1 MMLSQTHSGKG
12 RKSTLEHIYPPSII
26 CNCASCAERM
36 FQLSLTTALY
46 NSCSFEK
53 PRICTLRAQMLPIL
67 EHGRQP
73 VTVRTVDAG
82 VTLSVCH
89 FCFPCVSHFSSTC
102 WKTFYFIKH
111 AAIHM
116 RVGGGGE
123 DTDNKVSSMLFMR
136 TFRNVYLHLVEE

>member
-1 MMLSQTHSGKG
+1 MMLSQTYSGKG

-26 CNCASCAERM
+26 CNRASCAERM

-67 EHGRQP
+67 EQGRQP

-82 VTLSVCH
+82 SHCQCATSAFPASLTFPQVAGKHSISLSMQQY
-89 FCFPCVSHFSSTC
+89 T
-102 WKTFYFIKH
+102 
-111 AAIHM
+111 
-116 RVGGGGE
+116 
-123 DTDNKVSSMLFMR
+123 
-136 TFRNVYLHLVEE
+136 

>member
-1 MMLSQTHSGKG
+1 MMLSQTYSGKG

-102 WKTFYFIKH
+102 WKTFYFIRH
-111 AAIHM
+111 AAIHT

-123 DTDNKVSSMLFMR
+123 DNDNKVSSMLFMR
-136 TFRNVYLHLVEE
+136 TFRNVYLYLVEE